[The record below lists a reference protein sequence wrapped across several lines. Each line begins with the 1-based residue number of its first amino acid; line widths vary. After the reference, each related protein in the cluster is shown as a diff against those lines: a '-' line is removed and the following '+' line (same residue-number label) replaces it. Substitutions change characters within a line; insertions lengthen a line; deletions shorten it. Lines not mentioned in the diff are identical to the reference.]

1 MKLKKG
7 DKIKLKKKYDIY
19 NCHSI
24 DELTIIN
31 LSNRILTVSEVYT
44 DSIKILEDDVGYY
57 WFYDM
62 FDKVYYNDC
71 IDIYIKKL
79 EEELKNKKNEIKS
92 IEDNIKAFKFVL
104 DILKKEEN

>member
-7 DKIKLKKKYDIY
+7 DKIKLKKFVI
-19 NCHSI
+19 NNSHNI
-24 DELTIIN
+24 DDLTIIK
-31 LSNRILTVSEVYT
+31 LSNRILTVSDVYI
-44 DSIKILEDDVGYY
+44 DSIKILEDDVGYF
-57 WFYDM
+57 WFFDM

-79 EEELKNKKNEIKS
+79 EEELENKKNEIKS

-104 DILKKEEN
+104 DIIKKEEK

>member
-1 MKLKKG
+1 MEIKVG
-7 DKIKLKKKYDIY
+7 DKIKLKSNIIKRHYVSEYSIKK
-19 NCHSI
+19 
-24 DELTIIN
+24 
-31 LSNRILTVSEVYT
+31 LSNKILTVSDVLL
-44 DSIKILEDDVGYY
+44 DGIKILEDDIGYI

-79 EEELKNKKNEIKS
+79 EEELENKKNEIKS

-104 DILKKEEN
+104 DIIKKEEK